1 MAFPDTGTGTEPLV
15 TGEQIAE
22 ITQDVWASFLA
33 LELVHVPGPAAPLDG
48 QVVAGC
54 VHVSGEWEGSIFVEC
69 TRTHADT
76 AAAAMFQ
83 AAPGEL
89 SEDEVADALG
99 ELTNMVGGNVKGL
112 LPAPSKLS
120 IPSVALGDSCHVRVP
135 GARLVEGVLLV
146 GESGPV
152 RITVWEV

>member
-1 MAFPDTGTGTEPLV
+1 MALTDAEPLV
-15 TGEQIAE
+15 TAEQVSEIAR
-22 ITQDVWASFLA
+22 DVWGSFLA
-33 LELVHVPGPAAPLDG
+33 LDLVHVPGAAEPLEG
-48 QVVAGC
+48 STVAGC
-54 VHVSGEWEGSIFVEC
+54 VHVSGGWSGSIFVEC
-69 TRTHADT
+69 TRGHADA
-76 AAAAMFQ
+76 AAAAMF
-83 AAPGEL
+83 AAEPGSL

-112 LPAPSKLS
+112 LPAPSTLS
-120 IPSVALGDSCHVRVP
+120 IPSVALGEHCHVRVP